1 MDEMTK
7 IARLNVTAWLGRRS
21 RFFLSSLAIFGL
33 LFVSCV
39 RYFTPAELQ
48 VTFLFLLPIS
58 FATWFLSTWIGSLF
72 AAGATMV
79 LLFFDLR
86 DSGSVHHNVLV
97 SNTLLN
103 LVFFSAVV
111 FIFSEVRALYDRE
124 QELSLHDPLTGL
136 LNHRAFVDKVATE
149 NRRLQRHP
157 GSLTLVYIDLDEF
170 KRVND
175 AHGHAGGDALLQSA
189 AQMMTKT
196 VRSTDFVARLGGDE
210 FAMLL
215 PDTNSE
221 AAKSVLSKVQDKL
234 LQHFQEQKYPVT
246 FSIGAV
252 TFTQMHHN
260 PSEMIYMADEAMY
273 AVKQRGKNGIEYRV
287 RE

>member
-1 MDEMTK
+1 
-7 IARLNVTAWLGRRS
+7 
-21 RFFLSSLAIFGL
+21 
-33 LFVSCV
+33 
-39 RYFTPAELQ
+39 
-48 VTFLFLLPIS
+48 
-58 FATWFLSTWIGSLF
+58 
-72 AAGATMV
+72 
-79 LLFFDLR
+79 
-86 DSGSVHHNVLV
+86 
-97 SNTLLN
+97 
-103 LVFFSAVV
+103 
-111 FIFSEVRALYDRE
+111 
-124 QELSLHDPLTGL
+124 
-136 LNHRAFVDKVATE
+136 
-149 NRRLQRHP
+149 
-157 GSLTLVYIDLDEF
+157 LVYIDLDEF